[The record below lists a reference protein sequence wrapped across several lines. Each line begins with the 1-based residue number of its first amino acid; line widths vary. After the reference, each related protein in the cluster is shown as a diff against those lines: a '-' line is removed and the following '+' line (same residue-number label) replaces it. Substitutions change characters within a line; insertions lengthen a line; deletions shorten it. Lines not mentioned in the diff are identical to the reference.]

1 MVISG
6 IGNPERGELKRK
18 AIALGAEYRAD
29 WAPEATLLV
38 CAHPD
43 TPKYQQALGAGC
55 NAIVSP
61 QFIHDCY
68 AMRRRLDET
77 RYRIGNS
84 DVSSPA
90 KEPSTADRL
99 ARLQEAAP
107 MPSFFAN
114 LWFYCDAS
122 VSGELFKQ
130 ARRSIYAY
138 DGFVPITVLLTHK
151 KGACVNFECNQ
162 ASSGAMPHFDTAIER
177 RQR

>member
-1 MVISG
+1 M
-6 IGNPERGELKRK
+6 KRK

-29 WAPEATLLV
+29 WTSEATLLV

-55 NAIVSP
+55 SAIVSP
-61 QFIHDCY
+61 QFIHDCH

-77 RYRIGNS
+77 RYRI
-84 DVSSPA
+84 VSSPA
-90 KEPSTADRL
+90 KKPSTADRL

-122 VSGELFKQ
+122 VSEELFKQ
-130 ARRSIYAY
+130 ARRSIHAF
-138 DGFVPITVLLTHK
+138 DGFVVRL
-151 KGACVNFECNQ
+151 
-162 ASSGAMPHFDTAIER
+162 SFD
-177 RQR
+177 